1 MRKLL
6 VMAATSIALVAAPTI
21 ASAQRAAAP
30 APAIGAEV
38 QPASEQVDG
47 SEFNFRGGFILPLLL
62 LVGII
67 LALLLTID
75 EEKQDFPVSP

>member
-6 VMAATSIALVAAPTI
+6 LLAASIALAAAPTI
-21 ASAQRAAAP
+21 ASAQQAGAPVPARAGEVEPAAEQ
-30 APAIGAEV
+30 AE
-38 QPASEQVDG
+38 G
-47 SEFNFRGGFILPLLL
+47 SELFKRSGFILPLLL
-62 LVGII
+62 VVGIV